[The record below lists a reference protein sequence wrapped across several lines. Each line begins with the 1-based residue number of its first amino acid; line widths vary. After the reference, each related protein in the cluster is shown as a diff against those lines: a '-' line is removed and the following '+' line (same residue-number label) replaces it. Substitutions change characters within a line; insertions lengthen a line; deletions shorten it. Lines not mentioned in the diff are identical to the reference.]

1 MTTSS
6 YLTRLPRTLFDSL
19 ATRSRGPHGMIDA
32 PPGHV
37 REEIAKAALTS
48 GIAARG
54 PVLDYVVKRLRHGL
68 GYGGDRPTPPDLR
81 PGETAF
87 VDRRIDEA
95 LSRLRHELEQAEG
108 DQRTAS
114 HLRPDAGG
122 FTPAVDVMAPEERHR
137 VDELAA
143 RRRARNT
150 AGHGGAA

>member
-54 PVLDYVVKRLRHGL
+54 PVLD
-68 GYGGDRPTPPDLR
+68 
-81 PGETAF
+81 
-87 VDRRIDEA
+87 
-95 LSRLRHELEQAEG
+95 S
-108 DQRTAS
+108 
-114 HLRPDAGG
+114 AGG